1 MPPVPTR
8 PWQARLAAAALGC
21 AVALAPAPPPRAQQ
35 QPPPAETQ
43 AAARD
48 LFLAAEGGWQTYV
61 NGRFGMAL
69 SFPPDLF
76 TPADPPANGDGR
88 RFLSPEAGLE
98 TFGWVNA
105 EGETPASLKA
115 RLVGSAGY
123 ERVTY
128 GPVGRDWVALS
139 GYRGGK
145 IFYEKYVFRGDTV
158 QAFGMEYPAPLRDR
172 YDPVLERIED
182 SFRAGGG

>member
-1 MPPVPTR
+1 MPPIPPRNRRVR
-8 PWQARLAAAALGC
+8 RVAAALAFALALAAAPAPQ
-21 AVALAPAPPPRAQQ
+21 AQQAPAGAQAGA
-35 QPPPAETQ
+35 P
-43 AAARD
+43 D
-48 LFLAAEGGWQTYV
+48 LILAAEDGWRTYV
-61 NGRFGMAL
+61 NGRYGMSLAY
-69 SFPPDLF
+69 PPDLF

-98 TFGWVNA
+98 TFGWRNA
-105 EGETPASLKA
+105 QGETPAALKA

-128 GPVGRDWVALS
+128 APVGADWVALS
-139 GYRGGK
+139 GYRGGR
-145 IFYEKYVFRGDTV
+145 IFYEKYLFRGDTV

>member
-1 MPPVPTR
+1 MPPVPIR
-8 PWQARLAAAALGC
+8 PRNARLMAAALGC
-21 AVALAPAPPPRAQQ
+21 ALALAPAPSAHAQQ
-35 QPPPAETQ
+35 AP
-43 AAARD
+43 AAAQAGTRD

-61 NGRFGMAL
+61 NGRFGMVL

-105 EGETPASLKA
+105 EGETPASMKA

-123 ERVTY
+123 EQVTY

-145 IFYEKYVFRGDTV
+145 IFYEKYIFRGDTV

-172 YDPVLERIED
+172 YDRVLERVED
-182 SFRAGGG
+182 AFRAGGG